1 MYSLS
6 EAEERAIASSNELAS
21 EAGTDD
27 LVEGSSQE
35 IESANDNDSDND
47 NSLEESLAEMREQLA
62 IRSQRRKK
70 GTLRRPPPILSAK
83 TRKPQSL

>member
-6 EAEERAIASSNELAS
+6 EAEERVIASSNELAR
-21 EAGTDD
+21 EAGTDV
-27 LVEGSSQE
+27 LAEGSSQE
-35 IESANDNDSDND
+35 IESANDNDND
-47 NSLEESLAEMREQLA
+47 NTLEESLAEMREQLA